1 MFCQTMSFLQ
11 YFLKQSQLQAQFLN
25 ESLVR
30 NKLSVLLDSMSFCPC
45 LLSGSCIH
53 FRQYLLVPC
62 PSNPFFISSF
72 VFLCF
77 FIPFLSLIPFFPL
90 ALKSD
95 QHTEKFRSVQQDK
108 KGNSRIQVMQICAD
122 KHFQRSPISTQNTA
136 KQWKGNGKQLSL

>member
-11 YFLKQSQLQAQFLN
+11 YFLKQSQLQTQDLK

-45 LLSGSCIH
+45 FVSGSCIH
-53 FRQYLLVPC
+53 FRQYLLVSC

-72 VFLCF
+72 VFFCF

-95 QHTEKFRSVQQDK
+95 QHAEKFRSVQWDK
-108 KGNSRIQVMQICAD
+108 KGNSRIQVRQVCAN
-122 KHFQRSPISTQNTA
+122 KHFQGSPINTQNT
-136 KQWKGNGKQLSL
+136 